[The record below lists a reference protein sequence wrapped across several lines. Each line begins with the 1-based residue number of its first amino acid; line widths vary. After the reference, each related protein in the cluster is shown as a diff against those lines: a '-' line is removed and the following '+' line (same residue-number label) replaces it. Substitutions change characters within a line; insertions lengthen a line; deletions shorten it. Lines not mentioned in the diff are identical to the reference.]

1 MSPEPACD
9 AFMISWSVIPTA
21 CGGQALFG
29 FALQH
34 PRTGG
39 MAWTRSSQIVEPFDD
54 LSSVVVTASGTRWHV
69 SFPLSVHALPHT
81 NVEARVAFAL
91 LFEAD
96 GLAPNPP
103 WHSMVNLTRDD
114 CVRWLTACKVSR
126 HLILKPPEP
135 DSRAVDLFL
144 RTNEAAY
151 LQRRNLR

>member
-1 MSPEPACD
+1 MSPEQAFDAC
-9 AFMISWSVIPTA
+9 MISWCVIPTA
-21 CGGQALFG
+21 CGGHVLFG

-54 LSSVVVTASGTRWHV
+54 LSSIVVTASGTRWHV
-69 SFPLSVHALPHT
+69 SFPLAVDALSHAS
-81 NVEARVAFAL
+81 VEARVAFAL

-96 GLAPNPP
+96 ISAPD
-103 WHSMVNLTRDD
+103 WSWQGMVSLTRHD